1 MFVTVTDWYSSYK
14 LPVELWEPS
23 SLPLDNKK
31 DEKGQSRDNFIILAI
46 NSKYKRRW
54 INVICCRINTILM
67 QCLKYM
73 NIRHK
78 SEERLG
84 EPGLYPSFKHHTHTC
99 TLYILRR
106 FINIVYIWQRSVWR
120 YQRGN
125 QNRISKNRQHKCCQV
140 YSFLRVHS
148 DCHLQ
153 SDWPPLNIVE
163 IGITH
168 QQLTT
173 IVADLVKFSKKWLTI
188 WRF

>member
-31 DEKGQSRDNFIILAI
+31 DEKGQSKDNFIILAI

-54 INVICCRINTILM
+54 INVICCRISTILM

-84 EPGLYPSFKHHTHTC
+84 EHGLYPSFKHHTHTC

-125 QNRISKNRQHKCCQV
+125 QNPYIEEQ
-140 YSFLRVHS
+140 
-148 DCHLQ
+148 
-153 SDWPPLNIVE
+153 
-163 IGITH
+163 
-168 QQLTT
+168 TT
-173 IVADLVKFSKKWLTI
+173 QMLSGL
-188 WRF
+188 